1 MPTKVLYHYRMYDVD
16 VSTYLAKQ
24 TELYESKDMAQAVEF
39 PFKNFESIEQAK
51 TAIKHRLIPD
61 TAEQL
66 AQTNWSL
73 SEDKQTLTKTLIFD
87 SKEKR
92 QLYQEAVERAW
103 ALINHLDYRVK
114 TQEGTTI
121 EL

>member
-1 MPTKVLYHYRMYDVD
+1 MYDVD

-51 TAIKHRLIPD
+51 TLIKHRLIPD